1 MIGTPGFY
9 ERKTLEMRKKLLQ
22 LLIAVLLLVFIR
34 YVDFFMFGILPLS
47 FNLLTLKT
55 EYNINHK
62 KLNLSE
68 SYSITD
74 CGFKNYTVLHGP
86 EYLYFFNERDYL
98 NNDYGLVTKLVKN
111 ENSWIG
117 FIRDE
122 SKEKIKY
129 YMVGFSEED
138 EGFFRSSEKKIRETH
153 GYFIINE
160 KEAIFGLSEEELNK
174 RIKNKIEFKAPG
186 YYVAKYGTIKCNS
199 AIE

>member
-1 MIGTPGFY
+1 
-9 ERKTLEMRKKLLQ
+9 MRKKLLQ
-22 LLIAVLLLVFIR
+22 FLIPALLLVFIR
-34 YVDFFMFGILPLS
+34 YVGFFMFGILPLS

-62 KLNLSE
+62 NLKLSE

-86 EYLYFFNERDYL
+86 EYPYFFNGRDYL

-122 SKEKIKY
+122 SKEEIKY
-129 YMVGFSEED
+129 YTVGFS
-138 EGFFRSSEKKIRETH
+138 GKMKVFSGHQKKRLEKHMDI
-153 GYFIINE
+153 
-160 KEAIFGLSEEELNK
+160 L
-174 RIKNKIEFKAPG
+174 
-186 YYVAKYGTIKCNS
+186 
-199 AIE
+199 

>member
-1 MIGTPGFY
+1 
-9 ERKTLEMRKKLLQ
+9 MRKKLLQ
-22 LLIAVLLLVFIR
+22 FLIPVLLLVFIR
-34 YVDFFMFGILPLS
+34 YVGFFMFGILPLS

-62 KLNLSE
+62 NLKLSE

-86 EYLYFFNERDYL
+86 EYPYFFNGRDYL

-122 SKEKIKY
+122 SKEEIKY
-129 YMVGFSEED
+129 YTVGFSEED
-138 EGFFRSSEKKIRETH
+138 EGFFRASEKKIRETH

-160 KEAIFGLSEEELNK
+160 KEAVFGLSEEELKK

-186 YYVAKYGTIKCNS
+186 YYVAKYGTIKCDS
-199 AIE
+199 TIE